1 MSLQKL
7 KNKIHQ
13 FSNSSD
19 FQNAFEQLKA
29 DVREAVNIE
38 EPGDHKPYY
47 TNHVAREL
55 FQKAADFGLNH
66 LIEGEVDAG
75 FRPVAGDTTF
85 LDSVVTVL
93 STPTLGISTDSETMQ
108 VTLTSTTVTD
118 ASTYQFQVSTSSD
131 FSSPTN
137 IQNTNSTTASYQV
150 TSTGTFYFRLRACGA
165 DNSQSNWTAIQ
176 NVSSEAW
183 TPAKL
188 STIAWYDAS
197 DTSTITTSI
206 AGNDVI
212 KMTDKSSNG
221 FDLTVISSNRV
232 GPDSGTR
239 TLNDLNVL
247 EYSKTSTSSNVIL
260 EHNGFNQNQPIVL
273 TMLVHLDNEGVST
286 GEQDFLISFTE
297 QIDPRLSIR
306 RTTSDAFQILA
317 QGAGITSDTNTVTE
331 PGDYLVTAYLNSSN
345 SSLRINGNFEKSGSL
360 PNNTLVNIN
369 LGGEFNENQ
378 CLDGFIAETIFYSKN
393 SDIIKI
399 EGYVAHKW
407 GQSSKLPSNHLYKTN
422 APLTF

>member
-13 FSNSSD
+13 FSNSSE

-85 LDSVVTVL
+85 LDSAVTSL
-93 STPTLGISTDSETMQ
+93 STPTLGISTDSDTMQ

-137 IQNTNSTTASYQV
+137 IQNTSSTTATYEV
-150 TSTGTFYFRLRACGA
+150 TSIGTFYFRLRACGA
-165 DNSQSNWTAIQ
+165 NSSQSNWTAIQ

-197 DTSTITTSI
+197 DTSTITTSN
-206 AGNDVI
+206 AGDDVI

-221 FDLTVISSNRV
+221 FDLTVITANKV

-273 TMLVHLDNEGVST
+273 TMLVHLDDEGIST

-297 QIDPRLSIR
+297 QQNPRLSIR
-306 RTTSDAFQILA
+306 RTTGNSFQVLSNS
-317 QGAGITSDTNTVTE
+317 GAVGSGNGSVTE
-331 PGDYLVTAYLNSSN
+331 PGEYLVTVYFNSTGT
-345 SSLRINGNFEKSGSL
+345 SLRINGSFINSGSVA
-360 PNNTLVNIN
+360 NNTLVNIN

-378 CLDGFIAETIFYSKN
+378 CLDGFIAETIFYPQN

-407 GQSSKLPSNHLYKTN
+407 GQSSKLPSDHLYKTS